1 VRVVTYNWNVTIGSI
16 FAGGRCRRMIRISVQ
31 VSSGT
36 ARFRVAVQAE
46 SIERALESVAR
57 QYPSKVCEVT
67 FPIDPETFFVGDSVA
82 SVRQIAA

>member
-1 VRVVTYNWNVTIGSI
+1 
-16 FAGGRCRRMIRISVQ
+16 MIRISVQ

-67 FPIDPETFFVGDSVA
+67 FPLDPETFFVGDSVA